1 MRAEL
6 KFIDFN
12 GNIATKEDAQLLMC
26 NPEYYLPLCLAIGE
40 KDIDGSDYFYVDVY
54 SLEYIEKKK
63 VFLGSKSIVCS
74 LDDFDDLENKI
85 REIIS
90 SIEGDFW
97 EDILK
102 ILRELFRWEYE
113 DHKFLEIP

>member
-40 KDIDGSDYFYVDVY
+40 RDVEGSNYFYVDVY
-54 SLEYIEKKK
+54 SLKYVEKKE
-63 VFLGSKSIVCS
+63 VFLESKSIVCS
-74 LDDFDDLENKI
+74 LDDFCELENKMK
-85 REIIS
+85 EIIS
-90 SIEGDFW
+90 SIEGDSW

-102 ILRELFRWEYE
+102 VLRELFRWEYE
-113 DHKFLEIP
+113 EHKLLEIS